1 MRPAPQVMNAE
12 LDVTPL
18 GRLADQRNLQRREVV
33 RKNRD
38 NIDLERYAT
47 CLTES
52 AEVEQAGRRVNDQAA
67 DLDVDLQH

>member
-1 MRPAPQVMNAE
+1 MRPLPQVMNAE

-18 GRLADQRNLQRREVV
+18 GRLADQRNLQRPEIV

-38 NIDLERYAT
+38 DIYLERYAT

-52 AEVEQAGRRVNDQAA
+52 AEVEQAGGRVDDQAPG
-67 DLDVDLQH
+67 LDVDLRH